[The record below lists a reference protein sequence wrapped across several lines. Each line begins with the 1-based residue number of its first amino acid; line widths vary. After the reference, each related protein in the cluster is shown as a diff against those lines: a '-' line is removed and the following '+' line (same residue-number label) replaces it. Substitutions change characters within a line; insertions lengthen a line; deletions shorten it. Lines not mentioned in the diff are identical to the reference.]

1 MSSQRLAPLSG
12 IVFVAAFI
20 VGFFVISNGG
30 PQVTDS
36 AQTITSYYAD
46 HHQKAELTVG
56 VVAVGLVFLA
66 IFIAFLYGHLRA
78 AETSGNL
85 WSTLVLIGGIAGVA
99 TFFVAGGVHVAIA
112 DGGTHGFGSDAMV
125 ALNGLDNDILIAFV
139 FALGLMLIGVAG
151 ATITTVAL
159 PKWLGWAALVIG
171 ILCFTPVWWAGAAL
185 GLIWI
190 IIVSIVLSRAGGASQ
205 GATA

>member
-1 MSSQRLAPLSG
+1 VSSQRLTPLSG
-12 IVFVAAFI
+12 IVFVAALI
-20 VGFFVISNGG
+20 VGFFVLSSGG

-46 HHQKAELTVG
+46 HHQKAEFVVG
-56 VVAVGLVFLA
+56 VIAVGLVFLA
-66 IFIAFLYGHLRA
+66 IFIAFLYGHLKA

-85 WSTLVLIGGIAGVA
+85 WSTLMLIGGIAGIA

-112 DGGTHGFGSDAMV
+112 DGGTHGFGLDAMV
-125 ALNGLDNDILIAFV
+125 ALNALDNDMLIAFV

-159 PKWLGWAALVIG
+159 PKWLGWAALVLG
-171 ILCFTPVWWAGAAL
+171 VLCFTPVWWAGAAL

-190 IIVSIVLSRAGGASQ
+190 VTVSIVLSQ
-205 GATA
+205 KVVATA

>member
-1 MSSQRLAPLSG
+1 VSSQRLAPLSG
-12 IVFVAAFI
+12 IVFVAAII
-20 VGFFVISNGG
+20 VGFFVLGNGG

-46 HHQKAELTVG
+46 HHQKAEVTVG
-56 VVAVGLVFLA
+56 VIAVGLVFLA
-66 IFIAFLYGHLRA
+66 IFIAFLYGHLKA

-85 WSTLVLIGGIAGVA
+85 WSTLMLIGGIAGIA

-112 DGGTHGFGSDAMV
+112 DGGTHGFGLDAMV
-125 ALNGLDNDILIAFV
+125 ALNALDNDMLISFV
-139 FALGLMLIGVAG
+139 FALGLMLLGVAG
-151 ATITTVAL
+151 ATMTTGAL
-159 PKWLGWAALVIG
+159 PKWLGWAALVLG

-190 IIVSIVLSRAGGASQ
+190 IVTGITLSQKVA
-205 GATA
+205 ATA

>member
-1 MSSQRLAPLSG
+1 MQSRRLAPLSG
-12 IVFVAAFI
+12 IVFVAALI
-20 VGFFVISNGG
+20 VGFFVLSSGG

-36 AQTITSYYAD
+36 AQTIASYYAD
-46 HHQKAELTVG
+46 HHQKAEFVVG
-56 VVAVGLVFLA
+56 VIAVGLVFLA
-66 IFIAFLYGHLRA
+66 IFIAFLYGHLKA

-85 WSTLVLIGGIAGVA
+85 WSTLMLIGGIAGIA

-112 DGGTHGFGSDAMV
+112 DGGTHGFGLDAMV
-125 ALNGLDNDILIAFV
+125 ALNALDNDMLIAFV

-159 PKWLGWAALVIG
+159 PKWLGWAALVLG

-190 IIVSIVLSRAGGASQ
+190 VTVSIVLSQ
-205 GATA
+205 KVVATA

>member
-1 MSSQRLAPLSG
+1 VSSQRLAPLSG
-12 IVFVAAFI
+12 IVFVAAII
-20 VGFFVISNGG
+20 VGFFVLGSGG

-46 HHQKAELTVG
+46 HHQKAEVTVG
-56 VVAVGLVFLA
+56 VIAVGLVFLA
-66 IFIAFLYGHLRA
+66 IFIAFLYGHLKA

-85 WSTLVLIGGIAGVA
+85 WSTLMLIGGIAGIA

-112 DGGTHGFGSDAMV
+112 DGGTHGFGLDAMV
-125 ALNGLDNDILIAFV
+125 ALNALDNDMLISFV
-139 FALGLMLIGVAG
+139 FALGLMLLGVAG
-151 ATITTVAL
+151 ATMTTGAL
-159 PKWLGWAALVIG
+159 PKWLGWAALVLG

-190 IIVSIVLSRAGGASQ
+190 IVTGITLSQKVA
-205 GATA
+205 ATA

>member
-1 MSSQRLAPLSG
+1 VSSQRLAPLSG
-12 IVFVAAFI
+12 IVFVAALI
-20 VGFFVISNGG
+20 VGFFVLSSGG

-36 AQTITSYYAD
+36 AQTIASYYAD
-46 HHQKAELTVG
+46 HHQKAEFVVG
-56 VVAVGLVFLA
+56 VIAVGLVFLA
-66 IFIAFLYGHLRA
+66 IFIAFLYGHLKA

-85 WSTLVLIGGIAGVA
+85 WSTLMLIGGIAGIA

-112 DGGTHGFGSDAMV
+112 DGGTHGFGLDAMV
-125 ALNGLDNDILIAFV
+125 ALNALDNDMLIAFV

-159 PKWLGWAALVIG
+159 PKWLGWAALVLG
-171 ILCFTPVWWAGAAL
+171 VLCFTPVWWAGAAL

-190 IIVSIVLSRAGGASQ
+190 VTVSIVLSQ
-205 GATA
+205 KVVATA